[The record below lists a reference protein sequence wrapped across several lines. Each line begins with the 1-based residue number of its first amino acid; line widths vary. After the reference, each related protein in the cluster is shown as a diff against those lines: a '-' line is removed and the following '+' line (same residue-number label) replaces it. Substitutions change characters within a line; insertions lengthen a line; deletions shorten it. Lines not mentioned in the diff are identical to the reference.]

1 MTQLVN
7 KATDHQMMMA
17 KAVNVLYLAGLI
29 LTGGLLNLAGLIIAY
44 VQRGSAPAWLQT
56 HFTYQIRTF
65 WIGALYA
72 LIGIITAPIL
82 VGIFVLFMTLVW
94 VAVRCVR
101 SWQKIGLQQAIAQ
114 PRSWGF

>member
-29 LTGGLLNLAGLIIAY
+29 LAGLIIAY